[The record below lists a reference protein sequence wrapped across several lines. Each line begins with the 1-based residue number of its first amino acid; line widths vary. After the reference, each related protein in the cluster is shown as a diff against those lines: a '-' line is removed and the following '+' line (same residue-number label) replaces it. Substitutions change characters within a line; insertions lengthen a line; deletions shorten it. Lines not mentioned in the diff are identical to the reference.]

1 MSRHIKWVKIL
12 NVIDN
17 VCITNSNISQTVE
30 LAQLQVVDSADIRLV
45 VSTVAELEHMWE
57 WLLHSYKAGRSVD
70 VSEEIP
76 KL

>member
-1 MSRHIKWVKIL
+1 MIDSR
-12 NVIDN
+12 
-17 VCITNSNISQTVE
+17 
-30 LAQLQVVDSADIRLV
+30 DIRLV